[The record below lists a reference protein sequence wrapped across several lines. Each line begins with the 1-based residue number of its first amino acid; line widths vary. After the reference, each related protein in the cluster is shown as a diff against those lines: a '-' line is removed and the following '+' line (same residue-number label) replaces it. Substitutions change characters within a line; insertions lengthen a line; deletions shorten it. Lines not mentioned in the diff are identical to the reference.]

1 MSGNVP
7 SGLTPFRNINLGLTA
22 VAVKAT
28 FGKLYWYFITNQHAT
43 LFRYVHFYDLAQASV
58 IVGTTVPKLT
68 LAFPSVSAANVSLE
82 GINFDVAITVAAS
95 VTIAATGA
103 PDANDVVVNL
113 GHT

>member
-7 SGLTPFRNINLGLTA
+7 SGLTPFRDINLGLTA

-28 FGKLYWYFITNQHAT
+28 AGQLWWYFITNQHAT
-43 LFRYVHFYDLAQASV
+43 LFRYIHFYDLAQADV
-58 IVGTTVPKLT
+58 TVGTTVPKLT
-68 LAFPSVSAANVSLE
+68 FAFPSAAAANVALE

-95 VTIAATGA
+95 AVIDATGA
-103 PDANDVVVNL
+103 PAANDVVMNL